1 MSETNN
7 TDVLVMGSGP
17 AGNTAAIYTV
27 RAGLKTT
34 LITGSVAGG
43 QLTTTTEVA
52 NFPGFPEPIQGFE
65 LMEKTIQQS
74 KNLGV
79 EVVYDTV
86 TEVNFKERPF
96 TCKTEGGKTYKAKN
110 IIIATGAVARWLGIP
125 SEEKFKGFG
134 VSGCAIC
141 DGNFFRGQDVMIVG
155 GGDTA
160 GTEAIHLSHLA
171 NKVYLVHRRDEF
183 RMEKVL
189 EEEIKNNDKIQII
202 YSHQVDEIL
211 GTENPKSVTSV
222 RLKSTKDQKTQEVK
236 VSGVF
241 IAIGQKPVT
250 EVFKDSGLELNE
262 AGYIVTK
269 PDSTITNIKGVLAA
283 GDVTNKKHKQAV
295 VAAGYGCI
303 ASLEIE
309 NNK

>member
-1 MSETNN
+1 MPNIQKV
-7 TDVLVMGSGP
+7 DVLIIGSGP
-17 AGNTAAIYTV
+17 AGNTTAIYSV
-27 RAGLKTT
+27 RNGLKTT
-34 LITGSVAGG
+34 MITGSNAGG

-52 NFPGFPEPIQGFE
+52 NFPGFPDPIKGLE
-65 LMEKTIQQS
+65 LMERTIQQA

-79 EVVYDTV
+79 DVVYDQIIK
-86 TEVNFKERPF
+86 VNFKKRPF
-96 TCKTEGGKTYKAKN
+96 LCETESGKSYEAKN
-110 IIIATGAVARWLGIP
+110 VVIATGAKARWLGIP

-141 DGNFFRGQDVMIVG
+141 DGNFFKNQDVMIVG

-171 NKVYLVHRRDEF
+171 KKVYLVHRRDKF
-183 RMEKVL
+183 RMEKAL
-189 EEEIKNNDKIQII
+189 EKEIKANKKIEILYNSQI
-202 YSHQVDEIL
+202 DEIL
-211 GTENPKSVTSV
+211 GTDKPKNVTSV
-222 RLKSTKDQKTQEVK
+222 KLINTQNKKVSEIK

-241 IAIGQKPVT
+241 IAIGRKPDT
-250 EVFKDSGLELNE
+250 EIFQGSGLKLDKE
-262 AGYIVTK
+262 GYIITK
-269 PDSTITNIKGVLAA
+269 PDSTTTNIKGIFAC
-283 GDVTNKKHKQAV
+283 GDVTNKPHKQAI